1 MSSPDCVHT
10 AAVCVH
16 RGLGVQGVGLAV
28 HRRAWVQR
36 QIWLAIY
43 RWVWSYLCLAE
54 ADLGSCLQMGVELCL
69 AEADL
74 GSCLQ
79 MGVELCHAEADL
91 ASYLHMFTDRL
102 QRRVWLAM
110 YRRVWSHAI

>member
-1 MSSPDCVHT
+1 MSKLLALIVWMMSSPDCVHT

-16 RGLGVQGVGLAV
+16 RGLGVEGVGLAV

-54 ADLGSCLQMGVELCL
+54 ADLGSCLQMGVELC
-69 AEADL
+69 
-74 GSCLQ
+74 
-79 MGVELCHAEADL
+79 HAEADL

-102 QRRVWLAM
+102 QRQVWLAM

>member
-1 MSSPDCVHT
+1 M
-10 AAVCVH
+10 CVH
-16 RGLGVQGVGLAV
+16 RGLGVEGVGLAV

-54 ADLGSCLQMGVELCL
+54 ADLGSCLQMGVELC
-69 AEADL
+69 
-74 GSCLQ
+74 
-79 MGVELCHAEADL
+79 HAEADL

-102 QRRVWLAM
+102 QRQVWLAM
-110 YRRVWSHAI
+110 YRRVWSLAI